1 MKKEL
6 IEFLRVQRRIP
17 DSLTDDDLERL
28 VTYLNNMPR
37 LPDEFR
43 VAYLIELK
51 ALRKTHWPT
60 KPEPF
65 MMRSAGDFLWL
76 LRCELF
82 FVEGLSGPCC
92 IWARA
97 IVEYE
102 LQEMC
107 ISSPQ
112 LREEFENEKKRL
124 KGKNPGI
131 DWCLNQLRD
140 SLFPGADICCETIAK
155 NGDFVVHHRLDGM
168 KCDQRVQ
175 ELLREFNLTD
185 KIAKVPGFDIE
196 RALLKAVRP
205 EREEIMAR
213 ESMESLYEFESRRPN
228 PWQ

>member
-1 MKKEL
+1 MRKEL

-17 DSLTDDDLERL
+17 NELTDDDLERL
-28 VTYLNNMPR
+28 VTYLNDLPR

-43 VAYLIELK
+43 IANLIELK
-51 ALRKTHWPT
+51 ELRKAHWPM

-65 MMRSAGDFLWL
+65 LMRSAGDFLWL
-76 LRCELF
+76 WRCELF

-107 ISSPQ
+107 ISNPQ
-112 LREEFENEKKRL
+112 LRKEFENERTRK

-131 DWCLNQLRD
+131 DWCMNHLRD
-140 SLFPGADICCETIAK
+140 SLFPGADTCCATIAN

-168 KCDQRVQ
+168 KCDQSVQ
-175 ELLREFNLTD
+175 DMLIKFNLTK
-185 KIAKVPGFDIE
+185 KIVNVPGFDIK
-196 RALLKAVRP
+196 RALLKAARP

-213 ESMESLYEFESRRPN
+213 ESMKNLYEFESKRPN
-228 PWQ
+228 PWS